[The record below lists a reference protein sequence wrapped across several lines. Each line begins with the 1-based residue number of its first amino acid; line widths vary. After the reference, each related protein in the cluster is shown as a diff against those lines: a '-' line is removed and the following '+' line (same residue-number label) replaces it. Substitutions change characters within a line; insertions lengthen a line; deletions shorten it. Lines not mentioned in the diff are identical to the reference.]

1 MIADASCNVVY
12 YSDLLPRR
20 CPVAYRAVADILDRY
35 GVPHAALTGTKDI
48 WVRDFMPI
56 QAFRDRYLSYSY
68 TPDYLR
74 DDERY
79 RQTMSDPVAV
89 CRENNVAI
97 DRHLQSVRLDGGNV
111 VRGATKFIM
120 TAKVFE
126 ENPAIPVRELC
137 RMLEEGFGA
146 EMVVL
151 PWDTKEIYGHADG
164 IVRIVDADTAIMG
177 NYRQIDARMGQ
188 RFLSILKARF
198 RTVHELHFDVERL
211 SRYSWAY
218 INWLLTDRVIVVP
231 SFGVPED
238 EQALRQIERWMPE
251 YRGRIEMA
259 DARDLVRGGG
269 GFNCATWTVYESFAD
284 CRFDDGTRL

>member
-1 MIADASCNVVY
+1 VIADASCNVVY
-12 YSDLLPRR
+12 YSDLLPGR
-20 CPVAYRAVADILDRY
+20 CPVAYRAMADILDRY
-35 GVPHAALTGTKDI
+35 GVPHTALTGTKDI

-56 QAFRDRYLSYSY
+56 QAFHDRYLRYSY

-74 DDERY
+74 DDEHY
-79 RQTMSDPVAV
+79 RHTMSDPVTV
-89 CRENNVAI
+89 CRENGVTVDGSLESI
-97 DRHLQSVRLDGGNV
+97 RLDGGNV
-111 VRGATKFIM
+111 VRSSTKFIM

-151 PWDTKEIYGHADG
+151 PWDAKEIYGHADG

-177 NYRQIDARMGQ
+177 NYRQIDPRMGQ
-188 RFLSILKARF
+188 RFLNMLKARF

-218 INWLLTDRVIVVP
+218 INWLQTDRVIVVP

-238 EQALRQIERWMPE
+238 EQAQRQIEQWMPE
-251 YRGRIEMA
+251 YRGRIELA
-259 DARDLVRGGG
+259 AACDLVRGGG
-269 GFNCATWTVYESFAD
+269 AFNCATWTVYEAFAN
-284 CRFDDGTRL
+284 RRLDDGTCR